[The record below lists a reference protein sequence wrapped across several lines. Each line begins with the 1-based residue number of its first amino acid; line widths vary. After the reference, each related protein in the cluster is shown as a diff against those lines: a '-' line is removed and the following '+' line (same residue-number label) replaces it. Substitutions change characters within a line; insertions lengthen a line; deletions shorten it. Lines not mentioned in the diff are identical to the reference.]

1 MTQRGFSLIE
11 LVIATAISAFLV
23 IALYQV
29 IDQMRRNT
37 SRIES
42 TAVFVD
48 TVIRLEDEFQGTF
61 GGMMIPNIPLST
73 VSTNTVTDTKTT
85 PTAASSQKEEKKSD
99 EQIPPFFAEL
109 SDGRLVRCSCVTTNS
124 LAIYG
129 KASALPVRVV
139 YRVEPMTDTPD
150 RYKLMRQELRD
161 YTARD
166 AEEQKAAVSYELLD
180 MITTISLRVV
190 VSDPEKSEKKPV
202 FVEQRPWNSADQKH
216 ADILPE
222 AVIVDCS
229 WIHDGREYSH
239 TIYSGV
245 HAAAWYRERAAD
257 AKKTEEKKSIK
268 TQQSAQSLPQGATQ
282 GGAA

>member
-48 TVIRLEDEFQGTF
+48 TVIRLEDEFQRTF
-61 GGMMIPNIPLST
+61 GGMMIPDIPLSF
-73 VSTNTVTDTKTT
+73 VSTDTGADTKTT
-85 PTAASSQKEEKKSD
+85 TTAALPQKEEKKSD
-99 EQIPPFFAEL
+99 EQKKQPPFFAEL
-109 SDGRLVRCSCVTTNS
+109 SDGRLVRCSCITTNP
-124 LAIYG
+124 LAVYG
-129 KASALPVRVV
+129 KASAVPVRVL
-139 YRVEPMTDTPD
+139 YRVEPMADTPD
-150 RYKLMRQELRD
+150 RYRLMRQELRD

-190 VSDPEKSEKKPV
+190 VADPEKSEKKPV
-202 FVEQRPWNSADQKH
+202 FVEQRPWNSADEKH

-222 AVIVDCS
+222 AVIIDCS

-257 AKKTEEKKSIK
+257 GKKSEEKNSPK
-268 TQQSAQSLPQGATQ
+268 TQQSAQLATQ